1 MTRQWIV
8 LICAAVSM
16 CDAAAIDIPM
26 QRKLAMEALDSK
38 TCYGTIKT
46 RGQLLGYELGGR
58 LLVSASG
65 RLVEL
70 EATGAF
76 EIGKRAPRRY
86 TGHGITVTIVPQR
99 AMRHD
104 DTEEALS
111 IVLEEGRALV
121 SERGRGQG
129 FQVKVSEICTP

>member
-8 LICAAVSM
+8 LICAAFSM

-38 TCYGTIKT
+38 TCYGMIKS
-46 RGQLLGYELGGR
+46 REQLLGYELGGR

-76 EIGKRAPRRY
+76 EIGKPVPRRY
-86 TGHGITVTIVPQR
+86 TGHGITVTIVPLR

-121 SERGRGQG
+121 SERGRRQG
-129 FQVKVSEICTP
+129 FQVKVGEICTP

>member
-8 LICAAVSM
+8 AICAAFSM
-16 CDAAAIDIPM
+16 CNAAAIDIPM
-26 QRKLAMEALDSK
+26 ERKLAMDALDSK
-38 TCYGTIKT
+38 TCYGTIKS
-46 RGQLLGYELGGR
+46 RGQLLGYELNES

-70 EATGAF
+70 EATGTV

-86 TGHGITVTIVPQR
+86 TGHGITVTIVTQR

-104 DTEEALS
+104 DTEQDLY
-111 IVLEEGRALV
+111 IVLEEGQAVV
-121 SERGRGQG
+121 SEGGRRQR
-129 FQVKVSEICTP
+129 FQVKVIEICTP